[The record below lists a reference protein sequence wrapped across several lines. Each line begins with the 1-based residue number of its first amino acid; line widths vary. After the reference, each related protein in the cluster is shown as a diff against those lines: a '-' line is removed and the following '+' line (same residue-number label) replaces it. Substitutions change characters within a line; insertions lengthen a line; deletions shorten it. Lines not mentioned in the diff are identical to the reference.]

1 LIFLVSS
8 PFSRGSLLSFQKKWK
23 QTKTPI
29 FSSFPVELAG
39 PSPFETKNLSRL
51 HTEPSLDKEQRSH
64 SPILEQKQRE
74 PGAAASLPVSVHKGQ
89 TGAGP
94 PSFIKIFLLFS
105 PARSKA
111 PSSPQKEEAV
121 VPPPLL

>member
-1 LIFLVSS
+1 
-8 PFSRGSLLSFQKKWK
+8 
-23 QTKTPI
+23 
-29 FSSFPVELAG
+29 
-39 PSPFETKNLSRL
+39 LSRL

-121 VPPPLL
+121 VPPLLSKTENPLFPLSCRSNTQPDRDPALSLSLYKPPGRQQEA